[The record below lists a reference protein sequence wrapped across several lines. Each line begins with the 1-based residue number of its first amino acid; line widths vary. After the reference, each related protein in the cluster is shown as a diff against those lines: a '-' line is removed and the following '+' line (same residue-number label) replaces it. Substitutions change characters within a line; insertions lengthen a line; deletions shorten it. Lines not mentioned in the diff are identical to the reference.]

1 MDFRK
6 DMIDVISE
14 RQHATARLAR
24 SKNKK
29 FKLVFRHCPIR
40 RIPLS
45 RAKAWRKAPHWE
57 VVDEELV
64 EMARK
69 WAKPCQVAAGHS
81 SSA

>member
-29 FKLVFRHCPIR
+29 FSAYPIR
-40 RIPLS
+40 S
-45 RAKAWRKAPHWE
+45 AWPTDTASTG
-57 VVDEELV
+57 L
-64 EMARK
+64 
-69 WAKPCQVAAGHS
+69 
-81 SSA
+81 